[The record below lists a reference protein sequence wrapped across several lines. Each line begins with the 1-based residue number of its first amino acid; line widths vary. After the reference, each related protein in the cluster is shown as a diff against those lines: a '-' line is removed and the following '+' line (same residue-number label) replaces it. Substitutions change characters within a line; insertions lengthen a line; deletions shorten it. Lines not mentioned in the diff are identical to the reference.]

1 MSVKTDSFNIRER
14 LTNREPLYPTKYIR
28 ASLLC
33 MISGLGCSRK
43 MIKHENLID
52 ITLEFMVP
60 LLRSL
65 FINDRYA
72 NFSVPNKREKIK
84 LGV

>member
-1 MSVKTDSFNIRER
+1 
-14 LTNREPLYPTKYIR
+14 
-28 ASLLC
+28 
-33 MISGLGCSRK
+33 MISGLDCSRK